1 MQNGSARNRS
11 AFRAAAT
18 NAASGTATA
27 ITHTFH
33 QPSMMFSIAAG
44 HQGERMNDAI
54 SASSGRNNRFRQP
67 IKRNRVDQSGR
78 YHRIS
83 APSRGRMS
91 AGEARVGGAGLA

>member
-1 MQNGSARNRS
+1 MQNGSVRSRS

-18 NAASGTATA
+18 NAANGAATA

-33 QPSMMFSIAAG
+33 QPSNMFSIAAG
-44 HQGERMNDAI
+44 HHGERMNDAI
-54 SASSGRNNRFRQP
+54 SANSGRNNRLRQP
-67 IKRNRVDQSGR
+67 IKRNLVDQSGR

-83 APSRGRMS
+83 PPSLGRMS